1 MQSLFFSTPADRL
14 ARARQRYF
22 EEGELPSG
30 AVSDAVYQSWARC
43 QRQKQDPLGKIE
55 FQPVS
60 ASRAQLALQKN
71 HLLRD
76 AWLAEAAEINAV
88 LGATLCG
95 AMLTD
100 PSGVLIGATETG
112 RTHEKIT
119 PVAHRIG
126 VNFSEEVIGTTAP
139 GIVARTGQAVC
150 VQGGE
155 HYFASVSAMHCA
167 AAPIRDIHGNL
178 AGVLNLSSE
187 DRAFNFDAAT
197 VVGLYATSIEN
208 RLLLSR
214 SHDYLVVRFQ
224 ISPALLDTPMAGLMG
239 VDMQGKIVWKNA
251 VAARLLGTLAGDAQ
265 TAVLAVDD
273 VLQSSFAKLASLPLR
288 DPALLRLSNGL
299 QVHARCQWPAR
310 DMRYPVLALGLPAPA
325 AVAQDTSLEAAPS
338 QRSDTAADASPASS
352 ELAELGELR
361 EPSEPSEPASLRDA
375 DVDLIAKTL
384 KECAG
389 NVSAAARKLRV
400 SRGLIYRRIQGA

>member
-14 ARARQRYF
+14 ALVRQRYF
-22 EEGELPSG
+22 EEGKLPSG
-30 AVSDAVYQSWARC
+30 AVSDAVFQSWARC
-43 QRQKQDPLGKIE
+43 QRQKQDPRGKIE

-76 AWLAEAAEINAV
+76 AWLAEATELNAV

-95 AMLTD
+95 AMSTD

-126 VNFSEEVIGTTAP
+126 VNFSEEALGTTAP

-187 DRAFNFDAAT
+187 GRAFNFDSAT

-224 ISPALLDTPMAGLMG
+224 ISPSLLDTPMAGLMG
-239 VDMQGKIVWKNA
+239 VDTQGTIVWKNA
-251 VAARLLGTLAGDAQ
+251 VASRLLGSLAGGEQPA
-265 TAVLAVDD
+265 ALSVDD
-273 VLQSSFAKLASLPLR
+273 VLQSSFAELASVRLGTHV
-288 DPALLRLSNGL
+288 LLRLSNGL
-299 QVHARCQWPAR
+299 QVHARCQLQAR
-310 DMRYPVLALGLPAPA
+310 DTHHPVVALGTVAPA
-325 AVAQDTSLEAAPS
+325 SVAH
-338 QRSDTAADASPASS
+338 DASPDATPIQSS
-352 ELAELGELR
+352 DAATQANQAANEPTEPTELT
-361 EPSEPSEPASLRDA
+361 EPTEPASLRDA

-389 NVSAAARKLRV
+389 NVSAAARKLQV

>member
-14 ARARQRYF
+14 ALVRQRYF

-43 QRQKQDPLGKIE
+43 QRQKQDPFGKIE

-88 LGATLCG
+88 LGVTLCG
-95 AMLTD
+95 AILTD
-100 PSGVLIGATETG
+100 ASGVLIGATETK

-126 VNFSEEVIGTTAP
+126 VNFSEEALGTTAP
-139 GIVARTGQAVC
+139 GIVARTGKAVC

-187 DRAFNFDAAT
+187 DRVFNFDVAT
-197 VVGLYATSIEN
+197 VVGLYANSIEN

-214 SHDYLVVRFQ
+214 SNDYLVVRFQ

-239 VDMQGKIVWKNA
+239 VDTQGNIVWKNA
-251 VAARLLGTLAGDAQ
+251 VAERLLGTLASGDK
-265 TAVLAVDD
+265 TAALAVDD
-273 VLQSSFAKLASLPLR
+273 ALQSSFAKLASLRLR
-288 DPALLRLSNGL
+288 DHALLRLSNGL
-299 QVHARCQWPAR
+299 QVYARCQWHAR
-310 DMRYPVLALGLPAPA
+310 DMRYPVVALGMPAPA
-325 AVAQDTSLEAAPS
+325 VSAKDASLEAAAS
-338 QRSDTAADASPASS
+338 LRSYTATDANPASS
-352 ELAELGELR
+352 EPLAPGV
-361 EPSEPSEPASLRDA
+361 PSQPASLRDA

-384 KECAG
+384 KACAG

>member
-14 ARARQRYF
+14 ALVRQRYF

-71 HLLRD
+71 QLLRD

-88 LGATLCG
+88 LDATLCG

-187 DRAFNFDAAT
+187 GRAFHFDAAT
-197 VVGLYATSIEN
+197 VVGLYATAIEN
-208 RLLLSR
+208 RLLLSK

-265 TAVLAVDD
+265 TAALAVDD
-273 VLQSSFAKLASLPLR
+273 VLQSSFAKLASLRLR

-299 QVHARCQWPAR
+299 RVHARCQWQAH
-310 DMRYPVLALGLPAPA
+310 DMRCPVLALGLPAPA
-325 AVAQDTSLEAAPS
+325 EVAQDIRLEAAPG
-338 QRSDTAADASPASS
+338 QRSDTATDANPKSC
-352 ELAELGELR
+352 
-361 EPSEPSEPASLRDA
+361 EPTEAGEPASLRDA
-375 DVDLIAKTL
+375 DADLIAKTL

-389 NVSAAARKLRV
+389 NISAAARKLRV
-400 SRGLIYRRIQGA
+400 SRGLIYRRTQRA

>member
-14 ARARQRYF
+14 ALARQRYC
-22 EEGELPSG
+22 EEGQLPSG

-43 QRQKQDPLGKIE
+43 QRQKHAPLGKIE
-55 FQPVS
+55 FQAVS

-76 AWLAEAAEINAV
+76 AWLAEATEINAV

-126 VNFSEEVIGTTAP
+126 VNFSEEALGTTAP

-167 AAPIRDIHGNL
+167 AAPIRDIHGHL

-187 DRAFNFDAAT
+187 GRAFNFDAAT

-239 VDMQGKIVWKNA
+239 VDTQGTIVWKNA
-251 VAARLLGTLAGDAQ
+251 VAARLLGMLVGGEQPAE
-265 TAVLAVDD
+265 LSVDD
-273 VLQSSFAKLASLPLR
+273 VLQSSFAELASVR
-288 DPALLRLSNGL
+288 MGSHVLLRLSNGL
-299 QVHARCQWPAR
+299 QVHARCQWQAR
-310 DMRYPVLALGLPAPA
+310 ETRHPVVSLGIPAPA
-325 AVAQDTSLEAAPS
+325 AVAYDASPDAAPS
-338 QRSDTAADASPASS
+338 QSSDAATHAHQAANEPA
-352 ELAELGELR
+352 ETDTPA
-361 EPSEPSEPASLRDA
+361 EPASLRDA

>member
-1 MQSLFFSTPADRL
+1 MQSLFFSTPADRIAL
-14 ARARQRYF
+14 VRQRYF

-71 HLLRD
+71 YRLRD

-126 VNFSEEVIGTTAP
+126 VNFSEEALGTTAP

-187 DRAFNFDAAT
+187 GRAFHFDAAT

-208 RLLLSR
+208 RLLLSKSR
-214 SHDYLVVRFQ
+214 DYLVVRFQ
-224 ISPALLDTPMAGLMG
+224 ISPTLLDTPMAGLMG

-265 TAVLAVDD
+265 TAALAVDD
-273 VLQSSFAKLASLPLR
+273 VLQSSFAKLASLRLR

-299 QVHARCQWPAR
+299 QVHARCQWPAH
-310 DMRYPVLALGLPAPA
+310 DMRYPVFPLGLPAPA
-325 AVAQDTSLEAAPS
+325 AVAQDTRLEAAPS
-338 QRSDTAADASPASS
+338 QRSDTATDANPTSS
-352 ELAELGELR
+352 EPT
-361 EPSEPSEPASLRDA
+361 EPGEPASLRDA
-375 DVDLIAKTL
+375 DADLIAKTL

-400 SRGLIYRRIQGA
+400 SRGLIYRRTQRA